1 MFTVCLSLTITSVS
15 FPFTLAL
22 FKLTRSQTG
31 GDGAPLCG
39 LVIVD
44 FYNTSVH
51 KSVILY

>member
-31 GDGAPLCG
+31 GDGAPC
-39 LVIVD
+39 VD
-44 FYNTSVH
+44 LSLLIFTIQASTS
-51 KSVILY
+51 L